1 MRFPET
7 PLLWRVEAVYSPE
20 ECAAWI
26 ERIEA
31 ADPQIA
37 TNNPMYRDQDRVMF
51 DDPEAARALFQRLEE
66 HLPER
71 IGDLR
76 RVGLNER
83 LRCYRY
89 APGQRFLEHMDHW
102 YQPTGTRITLLTVLV
117 YLNDSRPGDPG
128 GFEGGETRFSEQLE
142 ETLVP
147 EGGLVAVFQHK
158 IRHEGCPV
166 TRGTKYLIRTD
177 VLYDAPSPIRM
188 TYEEALEQG

>member
-1 MRFPET
+1 MADVPMRFTET
-7 PLLWRVEAVYSPE
+7 PLLWRVEGVLSEA
-20 ECAAWI
+20 ECEAWV

-31 ADPQIA
+31 ADPQLA
-37 TNNPMYRDQDRVMF
+37 TNNPVYRDQDRVMF
-51 DDPEAARALFQRLEE
+51 DDPAAADALFERLLP

-71 IGDLR
+71 IGELR

-102 YQPTGTRITLLTVLV
+102 YQPSPTRITLLTVLI
-117 YLNDSRPGDPG
+117 YLNACGDPL

-142 ETLVP
+142 ETVVP
-147 EGGLVAVFQHK
+147 TPGLVVLFQHK
-158 IRHEGCPV
+158 LRHEGLPV

-177 VLYDAPSPIRM
+177 VLYEAPTPIRL
-188 TYEEALEQG
+188 TYEGAD

>member
-1 MRFPET
+1 MRFPNT
-7 PLLWRVEAVYSPE
+7 PLLWRAEDVYTAE
-20 ECAAWI
+20 ECEAWI

-37 TNNPMYRDQDRVMF
+37 THNPVYRDQDRVMF
-51 DDPEAARALFQRLEE
+51 DDPEATADLFRRLEA
-66 HLPER
+66 HLPEQ
-71 IGDLR
+71 IGALR

-89 APGQRFLEHMDHW
+89 ARGQRFLEHMDHW
-102 YQPTGTRITLLTVLV
+102 YQPSPTRITLLTVLV
-117 YLNDSRPGDPG
+117 YLNGSGDPL

-147 EGGLVAVFQHK
+147 RTGLVAMFQHK
-158 IRHEGCPV
+158 LRHEGCPV

-177 VLYDAPSPIRM
+177 VLYEAPTRVQL
-188 TYEEALEQG
+188 TYEGAE